1 MKKRKQVPF
10 LQLKR
15 NTIVNLSKTNNIK
28 GGFND
33 YTGKSCFEV
42 CDTDIR
48 ECSWSAE

>member
-1 MKKRKQVPF
+1 MKKRKQVQF

-15 NTIVNLSKTNNIK
+15 NTIVNLSNIK
-28 GGFND
+28 GGHRDF
-33 YTGKSCFEV
+33 TGKSCFEV